1 MPVQEPED
9 GAQAVRVSYRPL
21 DCPFA
26 WASMSAASGACRS
39 SANLRQRSRHLG
51 PEGST
56 PTPSPRSQPRRST
69 SADAVRRRSR
79 TPSPRRRRV
88 RRSPR
93 VPRLIYTA
101 VAAGRKEQFFRTS
114 SHYAAGSTLPLGPG
128 TWTVER
134 VEDTGLARWP
144 EVGNVEEPEV
154 RSFRLHCVVS

>member
-1 MPVQEPED
+1 M
-9 GAQAVRVSYRPL
+9 
-21 DCPFA
+21 
-26 WASMSAASGACRS
+26 
-39 SANLRQRSRHLG
+39 
-51 PEGST
+51 
-56 PTPSPRSQPRRST
+56 
-69 SADAVRRRSR
+69 
-79 TPSPRRRRV
+79 
-88 RRSPR
+88 RRSPG

-144 EVGNVEEPEV
+144 ELGNVEEPEV